1 MNVSVKKVSVKAA
14 VPVLALLAAP
24 LLAGSVFAAPAM
36 PAKSGAY
43 QPYTKAAFDTA
54 KGRQRVLFFHATW
67 CPNCKRADADI
78 RANLADLPAKVVV
91 FKTDYD
97 KEAALKRQY
106 GITSQHTFV
115 LVDARGKALKK
126 WSGGG
131 LREIV
136 KATQTARQ

>member
-1 MNVSVKKVSVKAA
+1 MKI
-14 VPVLALLAAP
+14 PVLFIAPLLAAP
-24 LLAGSVFAAPAM
+24 VLAAPAT

-43 QPYTKAAFDTA
+43 QTYTKAAFEAA
-54 KGRQRVLFFHATW
+54 KDRQRVLFFHATW
-67 CPNCKRADADI
+67 CPNCKRADTEI
-78 RANLADLPAKVVV
+78 TRNLAGLPANVVV

-97 KEAALKRQY
+97 REGALKRQY

-115 LVDARGKALKK
+115 LVDGRGQALRK

-136 KATQTARQ
+136 KATRASKP